1 MNVTRTDSSL
11 YQRAARFVRYLGFS
25 ALLLVFTAMTA
36 QAAVD
41 LDVNTTAVAAVKAS
55 MQNRHQQLFA
65 HYQSGAVGLASD
77 GFVVVKDASM
87 VPLSQRSA
95 LAALVKD
102 ENADRVRLYQ
112 GIATA
117 NGHPEWQGE
126 IQRTFGQR
134 WIDKAQAGWWVQR
147 EGQWVKK

>member
-1 MNVTRTDSSL
+1 MNITHTDLTL
-11 YQRAARFVRYLGFS
+11 YQRAVRCAQHLAFS
-25 ALLLVFTAMTA
+25 GLLLLLTAMSA

-55 MQNRHQQLFA
+55 MQNRHLQLFA

-77 GFVVVKDASM
+77 GFVVVKDASV

-95 LAALVKD
+95 LAALVQD

-112 GIATA
+112 GIAAA

>member
-1 MNVTRTDSSL
+1 MNITQTDSTL
-11 YQRAARFVRYLGFS
+11 YQRVVRCAHHLAFS
-25 ALLLVFTAMTA
+25 GLLLLFTAMSA

-41 LDVNTTAVAAVKAS
+41 LDVNTTAVAAIKAS
-55 MQNRHQQLFA
+55 MQNRHLQLFA

-77 GFVVVKDASM
+77 GFVVVKDASV

-95 LAALVKD
+95 LAALVQD

-112 GIATA
+112 GIAAA